1 MNINE
6 LIDLYESKGGFYY
19 QIEEGVLGFGKFIL
33 FGEGLK
39 TAVIQETYLS
49 EWSSGYKMRFYN
61 KTPKKYKK
69 YTGEF

>member
-1 MNINE
+1 MDIYK
-6 LIDLYESKGGFYY
+6 LIDLYESRGGFYC

-33 FGEGLK
+33 FGKGLK
-39 TAVIQETYLS
+39 TAVFQETYLN
-49 EWSSGYKMRFYN
+49 EWSSGHKMRFYK